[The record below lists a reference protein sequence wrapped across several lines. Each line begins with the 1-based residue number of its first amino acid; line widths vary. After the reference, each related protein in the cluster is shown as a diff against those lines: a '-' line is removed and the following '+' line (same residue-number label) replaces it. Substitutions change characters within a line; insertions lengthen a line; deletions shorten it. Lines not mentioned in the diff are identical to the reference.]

1 MQPSINN
8 NCESPQGEKEHFV
21 EGLCYLPT
29 LEQLAAFF
37 DEAIIIIHLTDGILT
52 QYPKE

>member
-1 MQPSINN
+1 MQPSDNN
-8 NCESPQGEKEHFV
+8 NCESLRGGEEHFV

-37 DEAIIIIHLTDGILT
+37 DEAVIIIHLIDGILT
-52 QYPKE
+52 QYPKG